1 MQAIDNGSDYISV
14 IEPGVTELSVD
25 ANSFHNVTYHVE
37 SRRFSAI
44 LLAII
49 AFYIY
54 DLNMFLLITY
64 LYLSVTDYTV
74 VIVITFFCPALPY
87 SKHRQNQ

>member
-37 SRRFSAI
+37 FRRFSAI

-64 LYLSVTDYTV
+64 LYLSVTDYTY
-74 VIVITFFCPALPY
+74 VINLTYFYGSLTYPL
-87 SKHRQNQ
+87 HQ